1 MTHASRFVAATAFA
15 VLALAASRAEAQ
27 QVVTVTVPAG
37 AAFTVNDVGSTTT
50 GTPNPFHVSYSNAT
64 LFLPGQSLR
73 ISVKA
78 DSSAFSG
85 PGTTHPAASKVKWTA
100 STSNGTASG
109 GTMSSSAYSEVYR
122 KTNPSSGS
130 VDVVWTLDP
139 IAASG
144 LRSGTH
150 TLTVRWKFEAF

>member
-1 MTHASRFVAATAFA
+1 MTRTGRVLWAAAVAFVMFGADR
-15 VLALAASRAEAQ
+15 VDAQ
-27 QVVTVTVPAG
+27 QLVTVTVPAG
-37 AAFTVNDVGSTTT
+37 AAFSVNDVGSTTT
-50 GTPNPFHVSYSNAT
+50 GTPNPFHVSYANAL

-78 DSSAFSG
+78 DSSTFSG
-85 PGTTHPAASKVKWTA
+85 PGATHIAATNVTWTA

-109 GTMSSSAYSEVYR
+109 GTLSSAVYNEVYR

-130 VDVVWTLDP
+130 VDVVWKLDP